1 MAARSAV
8 PRGLFHEAVR
18 AVLGSWPVLQIAVE
32 NCFGGPYVQEKAE
45 WMVGAV
51 EQYFHTNS
59 DLEQYEVEETLQG
72 ILNDEFDT
80 VVEDGSLPEI
90 AQLLCSLY
98 SQCQRGDTAAVQQKI
113 AQLSQKKY
121 NVKANVQEVKAKEDE
136 EGSGGEDD
144 EEEEAMDC
152 ETSAHPSPAAPSVSS
167 APSASEAGGHSRDP
181 EELEQE
187 ADGWTVVRRK
197 KK

>member
-8 PRGLFHEAVR
+8 SRGLFHEAVR
-18 AVLGSWPVLQIAVE
+18 SVLGSWPVLQIAVE

-51 EQYFHTNS
+51 DQYFHTNS
-59 DLEQYEVEETLQG
+59 DLEQYEVEETLQA
-72 ILNDEFDT
+72 IMNDEFDT
-80 VVEDGSLPEI
+80 VVEDGSLPLI
-90 AQLLCSLY
+90 AQLLCTLH

-113 AQLSQKKY
+113 TQLSQKKY

-136 EGSGGEDD
+136 EESSDGD
-144 EEEEAMDC
+144 EEAMEC
-152 ETSAHPSPAAPSVSS
+152 ETSINTSSAVVSVSS
-167 APSASEAGGHSRDP
+167 TSEAGGHSGDLQEP
-181 EELEQE
+181 EQE

>member
-8 PRGLFHEAVR
+8 SRGLFNEAVR

-32 NCFGGPYVQEKAE
+32 NCFGGPHVQEKAE

-51 EQYFHTNS
+51 EQYFYTNS
-59 DLEQYEVEETLQG
+59 DLEQYEVEETLQS

-80 VVEDGSLPEI
+80 VVEDGSLPLI
-90 AQLLCSLY
+90 AQQLCMLY
-98 SQCQRGDTAAVQQKI
+98 CQCQRGDTAAVQQKI

-121 NVKANVQEVKAKEDE
+121 NVKANVQEVKAQEDE
-136 EGSGGEDD
+136 EDSSD

-152 ETSAHPSPAAPSVSS
+152 GTSSNTSHAVPSVSS
-167 APSASEAGGHSRDP
+167 TPSTSEAGGDP
-181 EELEQE
+181 QELQQE
-187 ADGWTVVRRK
+187 VDEWTVVRRK

>member
-1 MAARSAV
+1 MAAHSAV
-8 PRGLFHEAVR
+8 TRGLFSEAVR

-45 WMVGAV
+45 WMVGAM

-59 DLEQYEVEETLQG
+59 DLEQFEVEETLQS

-80 VVEDGSLPEI
+80 VVEDGSLAMI
-90 AQLLCSLY
+90 AQQLCSLY
-98 SQCQRGDTAAVQQKI
+98 SQCRRGETAAVQQKI

-121 NVKANVQEVKAKEDE
+121 NVKANVQEVKTPEDE
-136 EGSGGEDD
+136 SSDDDDDD

-152 ETSAHPSPAAPSVSS
+152 ETGNNSSSAVPSVSS
-167 APSASEAGGHSRDP
+167 TSETGGHSRDP
-181 EELEQE
+181 QELEQE

>member
-1 MAARSAV
+1 MAARSSV
-8 PRGLFHEAVR
+8 SRGLFSEAVR
-18 AVLGSWPVLQIAVE
+18 AALGSWPVLQIAVE

-59 DLEQYEVEETLQG
+59 DLDQYEVEETLQS

-80 VVEDGSLPEI
+80 VVEDGSLPMI
-90 AQLLCSLY
+90 SQLLCTLY
-98 SQCQRGDTAAVQQKI
+98 SQCQRGDTTAVQEKI

-121 NVKANVQEVKAKEDE
+121 NVKTSVQEVKAQEDE
-136 EGSGGEDD
+136 EESSDDD
-144 EEEEAMDC
+144 EEEVAMDC
-152 ETSAHPSPAAPSVSS
+152 EMSINTVQGVSS
-167 APSASEAGGHSRDP
+167 TPSTSEAGGHSGDP
-181 EELEQE
+181 QELEQE